1 MFIRTYTSFKNNTRI
16 HELMADPFTIQVEVL
31 TPKKNRTIILYIEE
45 SERTNEFRYSTF
57 RWKTFYKAAPNT
69 VLKSN

>member
-1 MFIRTYTSFKNNTRI
+1 
-16 HELMADPFTIQVEVL
+16 MADPFTIQVEVL
-31 TPKKNRTIILYIEE
+31 TPKKNPTIILYIEE